1 MKKPKASQKAKP
13 CEKGCEN
20 VAKAS
25 DNLIPQAHKL
35 TLEEQSAGGKAS
47 VKARREKKA
56 FKELLEMLL
65 EEEVKDTKGNS
76 TGLTRKEALAIT
88 AIQIGLSSKAKD
100 KDKLEAFRLIR
111 DTIGEA
117 PKERLE
123 VTGLEEQQNKVDE
136 LLAELREDETG
147 EEV

>member
-1 MKKPKASQKAKP
+1 M
-13 CEKGCEN
+13 
-20 VAKAS
+20 AKAS

-65 EEEVKDTKGNS
+65 EEEVKDTKGNA

-88 AIQIGLSSKAKD
+88 TIQIGLNGKAKD
-100 KDKLEAFRLIR
+100 KDRLEAFRLIR

-123 VTGLEEQQNKVDE
+123 VTGLEEQQNKVEE
-136 LLAELREDETG
+136 LLNELREDNEAG
-147 EEV
+147 D

>member
-1 MKKPKASQKAKP
+1 M
-13 CEKGCEN
+13 
-20 VAKAS
+20 AKAS
-25 DNLIPQAHKL
+25 DNLIPQAYKL

-65 EEEVKDTKGNS
+65 EEEVKDTKGNA

-88 AIQIGLSSKAKD
+88 TIQIGLNSKAKD
-100 KDKLEAFRLIR
+100 KDRLEAFRLIR

-123 VTGLEEQQNKVDE
+123 VTGLEEQQNKVEE
-136 LLAELREDETG
+136 LLNELREDNEAG
-147 EEV
+147 D

>member
-1 MKKPKASQKAKP
+1 M
-13 CEKGCEN
+13 
-20 VAKAS
+20 AKAS

-65 EEEVKDTKGNS
+65 EEEVKDTNGNS

-88 AIQIGLSSKAKD
+88 VIQIGLSKKAKD
-100 KDKLEAFRLIR
+100 KDKLKAFRLIR